1 MENELL
7 YLSGNDIPFIEA
19 KVIIHQPTI
28 KEIAYIGEK
37 SFFTGC

>member
-7 YLSGNDIPFIEA
+7 YLSGNDIPFEKA
-19 KVIIHQPTI
+19 RLIIHQPTV

-37 SFFTGC
+37 NFFTGC